1 VVTAA
6 VVNVNALALH
16 RAVAAGQ
23 PKGRP
28 YRVVFFVEH
37 RKVGVLQTSAR
48 SRRDAVEHAQVIA
61 DHTRMYRGLKLTYL
75 VSGVAVAS

>member
-1 VVTAA
+1 MTAA
-6 VVNVNALALH
+6 VVNVNAAALQ
-16 RAVAAGQ
+16 RAVAAPK

-37 RKVGVLQTSAR
+37 RKVAVLSTSAR

-61 DHTRMYRGLKLTYL
+61 DHTRMYRGLKLTYS
-75 VSGVAVAS
+75 VSAVTS

>member
-1 VVTAA
+1 MTAA
-6 VVNVNALALH
+6 VVNVNALALQ

-23 PKGRP
+23 PQGRP

-37 RKVGVLQTSAR
+37 RKVGVLRTSAR

-61 DHTRMYRGLKLTYL
+61 DHSAWFANIQLTYF
-75 VSGVAVAS
+75 VSAVAS